1 MINRFQKELKNY
13 HNLGFLNPHNLS
25 DKEASLLPIKYG
37 TRTVIITND
46 NKVVLIKVKGMNVH
60 TLVGG
65 GIEDG
70 EEIEDGMIRECME
83 ESGYDVS
90 IISRLGHIELWRKKY
105 KRFIFGFLVR
115 AIGEPNTLSLT
126 EDEIRLGHE
135 VCKYSIREALNI
147 LEEDIKNSNN
157 NLASIRSLMFLKE
170 AQKYIQNVVK

>member
-13 HNLGFLNPHNLS
+13 QNLGLLNPHNLS
-25 DKEASLLPIKYG
+25 DKEASLLTIKYG
-37 TRTVIITND
+37 ARIVVVTD
-46 NKVVLIKVKGMNVH
+46 KNKIVLIKVKGINAH

-70 EEIEDGMIRECME
+70 ESIEEGMFRECME

-90 IISRLGHIELWRKKY
+90 VISRLGYIELWRKKY

-115 AIGEPNTLSLT
+115 AIGKPKSLSLT
-126 EDEIRLGHE
+126 DDEIELGHE
-135 VCKYSIREALNI
+135 VCEYSIDDALKI
-147 LEEDIKNSNN
+147 LENDIKNSNN

-170 AQKYIQNVVK
+170 AQKYIKNMVK